1 MTYGSFHFIVTG
13 SIYVDCIRHFAEG
26 SPHMVTPTVDEEL
39 SRQVSSA
46 YSLSTC
52 GFRLFDPHK
61 ELERLKNLGQLT

>member
-1 MTYGSFHFIVTG
+1 MQV
-13 SIYVDCIRHFAEG
+13 SILSLLAQFT
-26 SPHMVTPTVDEEL
+26 STVLDILRKVVHIWLLRLWMSKL

-61 ELERLKNLGQLT
+61 ELERSKNLGQPT